1 MEFLGLLMFVTVCV
15 SMYIYF
21 SNRASSLSTEQV
33 LESLGSMY
41 VEQTTNQFYL
51 YDSKTHFYQ
60 CQAYSLAE
68 LAEKLLKDKQII
80 FTKVL
85 FDKETLWFI
94 NGEVVKNDE
103 VEITSKIRG
112 R

>member
-1 MEFLGLLMFVTVCV
+1 MEFLGLLMFVTVC
-15 SMYIYF
+15 MYIYF
-21 SNRASSLSTEQV
+21 SNRASLLSTEQV

-51 YDSKTHFYQ
+51 YDSNTHLYQ

-68 LAEKLLKDKQII
+68 LADKLLKDKQII

-85 FDKETLWFI
+85 FSKETLWFI
-94 NGEVVKNDE
+94 NGEVVKNGE